1 MLSRRRCRWN
11 GIVGAEVNRRGPAAL
26 CTASGRRI
34 DQANK
39 MNHHVDDS
47 TSTLCQVAFG
57 TADPVRTTT
66 LLRGY
71 DGVGHWFPEQ
81 RPELLLDRLRVFLHH
96 REATDF
102 ARPKYT
108 TPEIAKR
115 WS

>member
-1 MLSRRRCRWN
+1 
-11 GIVGAEVNRRGPAAL
+11 
-26 CTASGRRI
+26 
-34 DQANK
+34 
-39 MNHHVDDS
+39 MNHHVYDS

-57 TADPVRTTT
+57 TADRVRTTT

-81 RPELLLDRLRVFLHH
+81 RPELLLDRLRVFLHQ

-102 ARPKYT
+102 AQPKYT